1 MKIVFCTLH
10 VRRSTQA
17 VSLAAGCLAAALPPS
32 FRKSSVL
39 IDAFP
44 EQSDQEILSAILE
57 VKPDV
62 VAFPVYVWNRQRLI
76 SIVRQLHEIAPRLY
90 LIAGGPEATGDPSG
104 LTSAAPWTALVHGE
118 GETALAGLL
127 AAFAKGLPDQPLPGV
142 TLIREEGTLS
152 GAEYCPHDLGTAPS
166 PWLTG
171 ILVPEPSGGV
181 LWEVARGC
189 AFSCDYCFE
198 ARGHAGVRHIDRQR
212 LEAELE
218 LFARAEISQ
227 IWVLDSTFNYPPKR
241 GIALLELLLEKAPHL
256 QYHLEAKADFIDRH
270 TASLLGELHCSVQ
283 LGLQSVHEQVL
294 KAIHRPLDLEILAE
308 KVHLLEAEGVIY
320 GFDLIYGL
328 PQDSYAGFKD
338 SLDTA
343 LSFSP
348 NHVHIFPLA
357 VLPGTR
363 LSQQRDRYGI
373 KAQQEPPYEL
383 ISSANWSVAEMELCR
398 RLAATVDIFY
408 NTGRAVAFF
417 PAIVHALQ
425 TRPSNLFE
433 DFFTWALQQQGIG
446 YENLLT
452 PVNWAADDVYRML
465 QGYLSQKLQSTGQG
479 HLVSVFLDLLCYHFH
494 YAETLL
500 GEELPPPSE
509 TLLQT
514 NLWETPLQRSNKCRL
529 VPFVYE
535 ILDLLEMEG
544 VQLEE
549 ISDLFRPI
557 GSVALFMRRGN
568 EVICESLSEEMLHL
582 LKQSNGSLSPK
593 DIFAGSLSQATGV
606 ELVQFAV
613 SEGLLQ
619 AVHADVTGAKKKG
632 PAHTEPLG

>member
-17 VSLAAGCLAAALPPS
+17 VSLAAGCLAAALSPS
-32 FRKSSVL
+32 YRKSSVL

-44 EQSDQEILSAILE
+44 EQTDQEIISAILE
-57 VKPDV
+57 AEPDV
-62 VAFPVYVWNRQRLI
+62 VAFPVYVWNRQRLV
-76 SIVRQLHEIAPRLY
+76 SIVRQLRKIASRLY
-90 LIAGGPEATGDPSG
+90 LIAGGPEATGDPLG
-104 LTSAAPWTALVHGE
+104 LASAAPWTALVHGE

-127 AAFAKGLPDQPLPGV
+127 DALTKGLPDQPLPGV
-142 TLIREEGTLS
+142 TIMREEGRLT
-152 GAEYCPHDLGTAPS
+152 GAEHCPHDLATAPS

-189 AFSCDYCFE
+189 AFSCDYCFD

-218 LFARAEISQ
+218 LFAKADVSQ

-270 TASLLGELHCSVQ
+270 TASLLSALHCSVQ

-294 KAIHRPLDLEILAE
+294 KAIHRPLDLDILAE

-373 KAQQEPPYEL
+373 EAQQEPPYEL

-398 RLAATVDIFY
+398 RLAAAVDIFY

-425 TRPSNLFE
+425 TKPSELFE
-433 DFFTWALQQQGIG
+433 DFFTWALQQQGID

-452 PVNWAADDVYRML
+452 PGNWAANDVYRML
-465 QGYLSQKLQSTGQG
+465 QGYLSQKLQSSGQR
-479 HLVSVFLDLLCYHFH
+479 HLVSMFLDLLCYHFH

-500 GEELPPPSE
+500 GEELLPPPGE

-529 VPFVYE
+529 VPFAYE

-549 ISDLFRPI
+549 ISDLFRPV

-568 EVICESLSEEMLHL
+568 EVICESLSEEMLLL

-619 AVHADVTGAKKKG
+619 PVAGGAKEKG
-632 PAHTEPLG
+632 PEQTGPLG